1 MNTFAS
7 DIHAMLKRLVSEET
21 PNLSENDKSLLSHLK
36 VALYNLLEAENGLE
50 SVYKVRFEDSGHL
63 LNQQNAG
70 MGPDSA
76 TDLKADYQ
84 ILSGGQIL
92 NFLNILYLDN
102 VKRYLSDRL
111 NKITLVES
119 GHVVNSMRK
128 DESQRETKK
137 RRNGGQRSRERMEKF
152 KNHIHNLAM
161 AFLEARSPRPS
172 DASFTLKE
180 VNAGIHE
187 DVINF
192 FKENPE
198 LPQSKKILLN
208 PDNSPKDGPDAT
220 RAIADKLSLLRKEG
234 RLRPFFEPPIPDQ

>member
-7 DIHAMLKRLVSEET
+7 DIHALLQRLVSEET
-21 PNLSENDKSLLSHLK
+21 PNLNENDKALLIHLE
-36 VALYNLLEAENGLE
+36 VALYNLLEAEHGLE
-50 SVYKVRFEDSGHL
+50 PIYKVSFKDRGHL
-63 LNQQNAG
+63 LQRQNAG
-70 MGPDSA
+70 MGPDSI

-84 ILSGGQIL
+84 VLAGGQIL

-102 VKRYLSDRL
+102 VKRYLSDRF

-128 DESQRETKK
+128 DENQRETKK
-137 RRNGGQRSRERMEKF
+137 RKNGGQKSHERMETV

-161 AFLEARSPRPS
+161 AFLEAHSPRPS

-180 VNAGIHE
+180 VNTAIHE

-198 LPQSKKILLN
+198 LFVL
-208 PDNSPKDGPDAT
+208 
-220 RAIADKLSLLRKEG
+220 DKLIIETQ
-234 RLRPFFEPPIPDQ
+234 PFTH

>member
-7 DIHAMLKRLVSEET
+7 DIHALLQRLVSEET

-111 NKITLVES
+111 NKNHACRVRPCCKQHE
-119 GHVVNSMRK
+119 
-128 DESQRETKK
+128 K
-137 RRNGGQRSRERMEKF
+137 R
-152 KNHIHNLAM
+152 
-161 AFLEARSPRPS
+161 
-172 DASFTLKE
+172 
-180 VNAGIHE
+180 
-187 DVINF
+187 
-192 FKENPE
+192 
-198 LPQSKKILLN
+198 
-208 PDNSPKDGPDAT
+208 
-220 RAIADKLSLLRKEG
+220 
-234 RLRPFFEPPIPDQ
+234 

>member
-7 DIHAMLKRLVSEET
+7 DIHALLQRLVSEET
-21 PNLSENDKSLLSHLK
+21 PNLSKYDKDLLSNLK

-50 SVYKVRFEDSGHL
+50 PVYKVRFEDSGHL
-63 LNQQNAG
+63 LKQQIAG
-70 MGPDSA
+70 MGPDST

-84 ILSGGQIL
+84 ILAGGQIL

-102 VKRYLSDRL
+102 VKRYLSDRF
-111 NKITLVES
+111 NKIALVES
-119 GHVVNSMRK
+119 GHVVNGMRK
-128 DESQRETKK
+128 DDNQRETKK
-137 RRNGGQRSRERMEKF
+137 RKNGGQKSHERMETV
-152 KNHIHNLAM
+152 KNHIHNHAM
-161 AFLEARSPRPS
+161 AFLEVHSPRPS

-180 VNAGIHE
+180 VNAAIHE

-220 RAIADKLSLLRKEG
+220 RAIEDKLRLLRKEG
-234 RLRPFFEPPIPDQ
+234 RLRPFFEPSTPNQ

>member
-7 DIHAMLKRLVSEET
+7 DIHALLQRLVSEET
-21 PNLSENDKSLLSHLK
+21 PNLNENDKALLIHLE
-36 VALYNLLEAENGLE
+36 VALYNLLEAEHGLE
-50 SVYKVRFEDSGHL
+50 PIYKVSFKDRGHL
-63 LNQQNAG
+63 LQRQNAG
-70 MGPDSA
+70 MGPDSI

-84 ILSGGQIL
+84 VLAGGQIL

-102 VKRYLSDRL
+102 VKRYLSDRF

-128 DESQRETKK
+128 DENQRETKK
-137 RRNGGQRSRERMEKF
+137 RKNGGQKSHERMETV

-161 AFLEARSPRPS
+161 AFLEAHSPRPS

-180 VNAGIHE
+180 VNTAIHE

-220 RAIADKLSLLRKEG
+220 RAIEDKLRLLRKEG
-234 RLRPFFEPPIPDQ
+234 RLSPFFEPSTPNQ

>member
-1 MNTFAS
+1 MKTFAS
-7 DIHAMLKRLVSEET
+7 DIHALLQRLVSEET
-21 PNLSENDKSLLSHLK
+21 PNISKYDKDLLSHLE
-36 VALYNLLEAENGLE
+36 VALYNLLEAENRLE
-50 SVYKVRFEDSGHL
+50 SVYKVRFEDSDHL
-63 LNQQNAG
+63 LKQQNAG
-70 MGPDSA
+70 MGPDST

-84 ILSGGQIL
+84 ILAGGQIL

-102 VKRYLSDRL
+102 VKRCLSDRF

-128 DESQRETKK
+128 DENQRETKK
-137 RRNGGQRSRERMEKF
+137 RKNGGQKSRERMETF

-161 AFLEARSPRPS
+161 AFLEAHSPRPS

-180 VNAGIHE
+180 VNAAIHE
-187 DVINF
+187 DVVNF
-192 FKENPE
+192 FKENND

-208 PDNSPKDGPDAT
+208 PDNSPNDEPDAT

-234 RLRPFFEPPIPDQ
+234 RLRPFFEPLTPDQ

>member
-7 DIHAMLKRLVSEET
+7 DIHALLQRLVSEET
-21 PNLSENDKSLLSHLK
+21 PNLNENDKALLIHLE
-36 VALYNLLEAENGLE
+36 VALYNLLEAEHGLE
-50 SVYKVRFEDSGHL
+50 PIYKVSFKDRGHL
-63 LNQQNAG
+63 LQRQNAG
-70 MGPDSA
+70 MGPDSI

-84 ILSGGQIL
+84 VLAGGQIL

-102 VKRYLSDRL
+102 VKRYLSDRF

-137 RRNGGQRSRERMEKF
+137 RKNGGQKSHERMETV

-161 AFLEARSPRPS
+161 AFLEAHSPRPS

-180 VNAGIHE
+180 VNTAIHE

-220 RAIADKLSLLRKEG
+220 RAIEDKLRLLRKEG
-234 RLRPFFEPPIPDQ
+234 RLSPFFEPSTPNQ